1 MTLHTRVGFLK
12 RLPAG
17 SSLGYGNSF
26 VTSRESVVATLPIG
40 YEDGV
45 FRALSNRGRVL
56 VGGRYAPIVGRVS
69 MDLIMVDVTDVPGV
83 GLDDEVVMI
92 GRQGGLE
99 ISLEEVAELAGT
111 LSYEVACGI
120 SDRVPRV
127 YKRQISAR

>member
-1 MTLHTRVGFLK
+1 
-12 RLPAG
+12 
-17 SSLGYGNSF
+17 
-26 VTSRESVVATLPIG
+26 
-40 YEDGV
+40 
-45 FRALSNRGRVL
+45 
-56 VGGRYAPIVGRVS
+56 